1 MEESSKNILIAFLL
15 NLSFTIIEIVGGI
28 FTNSMAIL
36 SDAIH
41 DLGDSISIGMAFFL
55 EKKSEKRADDNYTY
69 GYARYSILGA
79 LITSL
84 ILLVGSIIVIYTAIT
99 RIISPEPVNANGMII
114 LAIIGVIVNGIAVI
128 KTAKGEKLNEKAIN
142 LHLLEDVLGWGIV
155 LIGSIV
161 MAIFNIAII
170 DSILTIVVALY
181 ILYHVY
187 KNIKQ
192 VFEIFLEKTPEGFD
206 VQKLKAEIKGVSK
219 HIEDVHHVHVWSL
232 EGEST
237 ICTMHVLLKNIL
249 SKDEMIKLKNEIKE
263 EAEHHF
269 GISHLTLEF
278 EYMGEKCK
286 EVDCAVCD
294 AKKSCA
300 HHHHHH

>member
-1 MEESSKNILIAFLL
+1 MKESSKNILIAFLL

-206 VQKLKAEIKGVSK
+206 IQKLKAEIKGVSK

>member
-1 MEESSKNILIAFLL
+1 MKESSKNILIAFLL

-128 KTAKGEKLNEKAIN
+128 KTAKGAKLNEKAIN

-206 VQKLKAEIKGVSK
+206 IQKLKAEIKGVSK